1 MARMSSSAS
10 FDPLGS
16 ASRLIVYVDFKSP
29 YAYLAKDPT
38 FRLADDLG
46 IDVDW
51 RPLTL
56 DIPSYLGSARLKA
69 SGAVSESRRTP
80 EQWHRVRYAYRDA
93 RRYANL
99 VGLTVR
105 GTTKIWDSSL
115 ASIGLQW
122 AKGRGDEALRSYI
135 DLTFERFWKRELD
148 IEDVSVVAG
157 VLAEAGAEPDGFV
170 DFARGEGRAD
180 HELMQQ
186 RIFAAGIFGVPSY
199 VLERELY
206 FGREHLPRLRWLL
219 TGRRGLCPDV
229 AYRHFDAQEASGG

>member
-1 MARMSSSAS
+1 MSSPSS
-10 FDPLGS
+10 FDPLAS

-29 YAYLAKDPT
+29 YAYLAKAPT
-38 FRLADDLG
+38 FQLADDLG

-56 DIPSYLGSARLKA
+56 DIHSYLGSARLNA

-122 AKGRGDEALRSYI
+122 AKGQGAGPLRAFI
-135 DLTFERFWKRELD
+135 DLTYERFWKRELD
-148 IEDVSVVAG
+148 IEDASVVAG
-157 VLAEAGAEPDGFV
+157 VLAEAGAEPDGFI
-170 DFARGEGRAD
+170 DFARGEGRAEHD
-180 HELMQQ
+180 VMQQ

-199 VLERELY
+199 VLDGELY
-206 FGREHLPRLRWLL
+206 FGREHLPRIRWML
-219 TGRRGLCPDV
+219 TGRPGPCQDV
-229 AYRHFDAQEASGG
+229 AYRHFDVEETSSG